1 MANFKQGAIVKT
13 REPVISVDNALRPGR
28 HRFQLRVRR
37 EDERQSLADEV
48 IVEITE
54 IGVIQP
60 RPIDS
65 LEER

>member
-1 MANFKQGAIVKT
+1 MANFKQGVIVST
-13 REPVISVDNALRPGR
+13 REPVVSVDNALRPGR
-28 HRFQLRVRR
+28 YRFRLRVRR